1 MPCSAMQCHA
11 MPATMHLEFLGPEI
25 WSRPFWFWHWIK
37 LTLTGRLITLV
48 LRVQKA
54 GLFIWSTKFRYVN
67 SGILLE
73 CCRIA
78 SNCHCFAVGGAR
90 PEAKE
95 MYSAVLIS
103 WNSLAL
109 WGCDLIYI
117 YEVSSGAT
125 ETSTATASIWSR
137 QAHPDPTRHKV
148 RPPPLI
154 RRVYQSHSHPLTMII
169 NDNQR

>member
-117 YEVSSGAT
+117 WGFFGRHWDKHGHSKHMVQTGPSRPNQTQGEAPSTYKAGLSIPF
-125 ETSTATASIWSR
+125 TS
-137 QAHPDPTRHKV
+137 
-148 RPPPLI
+148 
-154 RRVYQSHSHPLTMII
+154 I
-169 NDNQR
+169 NYDNKW